1 MIDEQLSDDG
11 DIAVVQLLGAGAM
24 HYAEKTVL
32 ATVGKPRPGTN
43 ALEVLA
49 RARQLLVNA
58 DQLPMFLASA
68 LRDLQVTAV
77 YYTVQQAISDG
88 HGDPESLRQLESKL
102 VAALEQ
108 GAAHTAESLSERAL
122 DYVHQIVFA
131 KDNHVPIGSD
141 AVERALTELQ
151 IAGVVFTTQL
161 AIAEGHDPERLR
173 QLEGKL
179 VEKLASYG
187 GS

>member
-58 DQLPMFLASA
+58 DQLPMFFASA

-88 HGDPESLRQLESKL
+88 HGGTQKACDSSKASSSRLSNKVRRTPLRVS
-102 VAALEQ
+102 ASALS
-108 GAAHTAESLSERAL
+108 TTCTRSSSPKT
-122 DYVHQIVFA
+122 ITF
-131 KDNHVPIGSD
+131 PSD
-141 AVERALTELQ
+141 RM
-151 IAGVVFTTQL
+151 
-161 AIAEGHDPERLR
+161 P
-173 QLEGKL
+173 
-179 VEKLASYG
+179 
-187 GS
+187 